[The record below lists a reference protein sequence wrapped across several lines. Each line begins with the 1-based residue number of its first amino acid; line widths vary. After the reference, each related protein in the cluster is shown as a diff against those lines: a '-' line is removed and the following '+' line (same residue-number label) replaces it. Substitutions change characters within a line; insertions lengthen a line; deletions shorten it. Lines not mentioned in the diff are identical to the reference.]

1 MNGPSRDKPAAT
13 PSSTPSSAAS
23 AAAAAAARSAASSSS
38 SRSED
43 LSKTWRSLANCLI
56 MAAQK
61 ADKAA
66 TAIPPAAEDAAADA
80 TTTTIPLDRETDDYV
95 VNYLKIRINWG
106 RLLTY
111 LEAELEGKAQE
122 MQSLQHY
129 YRSMPKCSRPR
140 KRARLQDDEPV
151 EATTAAPT
159 EVTLKEAAAAE
170 LPPAQDASEV
180 ADMVAQSTV
189 SETFTTDST
198 DPPLGAA

>member
-1 MNGPSRDKPAAT
+1 M
-13 PSSTPSSAAS
+13 S
-23 AAAAAAARSAASSSS
+23 AAAAAAAVAPRDNKGGPPPPQPSTTTSSSGAARSSTTASSSSSSSFS

-66 TAIPPAAEDAAADA
+66 AA
-80 TTTTIPLDRETDDYV
+80 TTDSAVVVPPVDRETDEYIC
-95 VNYLKIRINWG
+95 NYLKVRLNWG

-122 MQSLQHY
+122 IQSLQHY

-140 KRARLQDDEPV
+140 KRARVDQQDGETAVINVAPPS
-151 EATTAAPT
+151 EAATTTTTTPP
-159 EVTLKEAAAAE
+159 E
-170 LPPAQDASEV
+170 LPEV
-180 ADMVAQSTV
+180 AEPAGGGGTILQRQVRNLT
-189 SETFTTDST
+189 
-198 DPPLGAA
+198 